1 MKAIDKLREHYRYA
15 LQDRETTF
23 VKNKTVHHYEGMKMF
38 ALDMGLVSQAEINE
52 MADEV
57 FREQNLKPKQ

>member
-1 MKAIDKLREHYRYA
+1 MKPIDKLREHYRYA
-15 LQDRETTF
+15 LQDRETAF

-38 ALDMGLVSQAEINE
+38 ALEMGLVSQAEINQ

-57 FREQNLKPKQ
+57 FKEQNLKQ